1 MSNQGMSKA
10 VLITSFIISDLTIY
24 NNWWK
29 ECLVIPFVIQKYGSN
44 IYLQWDWQI
53 FSWKK
58 LCKTLNSCGASV
70 LIFYYS
76 RVHKKQSTKSLSLR
90 MEGSKI
96 QKLLRERRIE
106 TDWQLSGIA
115 WSNKLWWFSWLIT
128 LPLGWQKIVSAIWL
142 SQLGFYRIH
151 I

>member
-1 MSNQGMSKA
+1 MQYANWARLVWFGQIWLFKIM
-10 VLITSFIISDLTIY
+10 TIY
-24 NNWWK
+24 LIRPNQTK
-29 ECLVIPFVIQKYGSN
+29 PAKVVCYILLDPSH
-44 IYLQWDWQI
+44 
-53 FSWKK
+53 FSINGN
-58 LCKTLNSCGASV
+58 TSEV
-70 LIFYYS
+70 QTIIYS
-76 RVHKKQSTKSLSLR
+76 RIHKKQSTKSPSLR

-142 SQLGFYRIH
+142 SQLGFYRIQ